1 MREFGMH
8 MFRRIFEQ
16 VLRISEVVAPFEI
29 PRGGGGIALFISKR
43 GVRGRNVN

>member
-29 PRGGGGIALFISKR
+29 PRGGGIALFISKR